1 MVAKEDINKQ
11 KLEKTT
17 AANKHNETTS
27 TNPISQEKQYANLVN
42 LENIKNDF
50 YDTPNSIKWDLYVK
64 SIDSNQASVEFTETN
79 ALIRFKTNDPGFL
92 SQYNCSDPNTLFE
105 WDVEFFDKVQ
115 AEKCKYT
122 INKSKMEI
130 ELCKIPAKI
139 NKWATPIKRVNS
151 KQDEQIA
158 SKKINIQQ
166 SPTSSSKWI
175 PVPPSQPPPSI
186 KLTNDNNNNRS
197 RSRSPSSSLS
207 PPPSESK
214 QKTCSKNI
222 TSNSNLNTS
231 PKTNDQPIT
240 VKPTYYGFTGLVNL
254 GNTCYMN
261 AALQFLINA
270 VDLRNYFI
278 ETPQL
283 FQKEINTKN
292 ALGQNGQMAIQ
303 FAMLIRQL
311 WTSKQSYIAPNKL
324 KELICH
330 KYTHF
335 RGYEQQDV
343 KFLFLLVLFYLNN

>member
-1 MVAKEDINKQ
+1 MVAKEEISKE
-11 KLEKTT
+11 KLDTKST
-17 AANKHNETTS
+17 NETLS
-27 TNPISQEKQYANLVN
+27 NHLEQQESNLFN
-42 LENIKNDF
+42 LNHIKNDF
-50 YDTPNSIKWDLYVK
+50 YDKPNSINWVLYVK
-64 SIDSNQASVEFTETN
+64 SIDSNQTSVVFTETN
-79 ALIRFKTNDPGFL
+79 ACIRFKTNDSSFL
-92 SQYNCSDPNTLFE
+92 SQNNCSDPNTLFE
-105 WDVEFFDKVQ
+105 WNVEFFDKVQ

-122 INKSKMEI
+122 VHKTKMEI

-139 NKWATPIKRVNS
+139 NKWTTPIKRVNS
-151 KQDEQIA
+151 KQDEPVA
-158 SKKINIQQ
+158 NKKINIQP

-175 PVPPSQPPPSI
+175 PVPPSQPPPPPPI
-186 KLTNDNNNNRS
+186 KIPNGNVKVNNKNKS
-197 RSRSPSSSLS
+197 RSRSPSSSVS

-214 QKTCSKNI
+214 EKTCSKNTTSTSI
-222 TSNSNLNTS
+222 TSSKS
-231 PKTNDQPIT
+231 IDHPIT
-240 VKPTYYGFTGLVNL
+240 IKPIYFGFTGLVNL

-311 WTSKQSYIAPNKL
+311 WTSKQNYIAPNKL

-343 KFLFLLVLFYLNN
+343 INIV

>member
-1 MVAKEDINKQ
+1 MVAKEEINK
-11 KLEKTT
+11 EKQHATT
-17 AANKHNETTS
+17 TKHNETTS
-27 TNPISQEKQYANLVN
+27 TNSMSQEQQQTNLVN
-42 LENIKNDF
+42 LNNIKNDF
-50 YDTPNSIKWDLYVK
+50 YDTPNSIKWVLYVK
-64 SIDSNQASVEFTETN
+64 SIDKSQTSVEFTETN
-79 ALIRFKTNDPGFL
+79 ACIRFKTIDPSFL
-92 SQYNCSDPNTLFE
+92 SQHNCSDPNTLFE
-105 WDVEFFDKVQ
+105 WNVEFFDKVQ
-115 AEKCKYT
+115 SEKCKYT
-122 INKSKMEI
+122 VNKSKMEI
-130 ELCKIPAKI
+130 ELCKIPTKI
-139 NKWATPIKRVNS
+139 VKWTNPIKRVNS
-151 KQDEQIA
+151 ILDEPIVA

-175 PVPPSQPPPSI
+175 PVPPSQPPPPPPI
-186 KLTNDNNNNRS
+186 KITNANNRNNNSNNRS

-207 PPPSESK
+207 PPPSETK
-214 QKTCSKNI
+214 QKTCSQSTTS
-222 TSNSNLNTS
+222 TSNSNTS
-231 PKTNDQPIT
+231 PKSIDQPTINN
-240 VKPTYYGFTGLVNL
+240 KPTYYGYTGLVNL

-292 ALGQNGQMAIQ
+292 ALGQNGQMALQ

-343 KFLFLLVLFYLNN
+343 IVFLFL